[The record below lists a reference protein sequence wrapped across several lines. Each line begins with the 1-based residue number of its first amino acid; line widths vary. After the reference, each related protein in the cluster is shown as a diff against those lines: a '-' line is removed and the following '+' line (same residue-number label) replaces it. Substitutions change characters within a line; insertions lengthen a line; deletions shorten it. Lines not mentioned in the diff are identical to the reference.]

1 MVDKFDFTLDYA
13 PSAVQHLGVGLYKQ
27 LPQAVTELITNSWD
41 ADASKVIIDI
51 NYQER
56 TISISDNGNGMTLD
70 ELNVDFLRVARNR
83 RISDRSGL
91 SPKGRKVTGKKGLG
105 KLALFGIANRIQVY
119 STKNNLKNGF
129 EMNFNVIQ
137 NTSDDQKYHPKSLL
151 INQSTNEQHGT
162 KIIINDLTLNKITP
176 IDDLATS
183 LARRFDKYSKSD
195 FYVTIKD
202 ESGEIKT
209 LDETSFVKSIKPSKI
224 EFSYIFP
231 DDFTDAINNNTS
243 LKELHNR
250 GITGEIFTKPTPL
263 NANQQGFSILS
274 RGKLASE
281 HSTTQFSPRAND
293 RFYLYAAGYFD
304 IDFIDDDLK
313 NDYIST
319 DRQSILWNSSEDLIQ
334 LRDNLNKLIGVTQR
348 KWRDDRKKVKE
359 QKQKKILNSTD
370 TVKQVLSSP
379 NITKTDRQAISEI
392 SSILEDDDVSMPKN
406 EKSTILSNFAKSTDT
421 YKRDNSVYKELIPK
435 NFVVPITVDSKIR
448 RLREETVSAATNAD
462 NPDRFILTQGLLL
475 RGILDTTLSTVIT
488 KNFDE
493 FKKLKLL
500 DSHISNQKKAYNMT
514 LKDKFFHA
522 VDFLDEKGRLS
533 ASKNASVFKTQF
545 SNDLMVSAKLDQLM
559 HVPGEWPKFSELKE
573 MWDLVS
579 PILLDLFDF
588 IKNE

>member
-1 MVDKFDFTLDYA
+1 MTDNYDFTLDYA

-27 LPQAVTELITNSWD
+27 LPQAVTELITNCWD
-41 ADASKVIIDI
+41 ADASKVTVDI

-119 STKNNLKNGF
+119 STKNGLKNGF
-129 EMNFNVIQ
+129 EMSFNVIQ
-137 NTSDDQKYHPKSLL
+137 DTSDDQKYHPKSLL

-162 KIIINDLTLNKITP
+162 TIIINDLTLNKITP

-183 LARRFDKYSKSD
+183 LARRFDKYSKSN

-202 ESGEIKT
+202 EAGNIKA
-209 LDETSFVKSIKPSKI
+209 LDESSFVKSIKPSKI

-231 DDFTDAINNNTS
+231 DNFTDDINNNTS
-243 LKELHNR
+243 LKELQNR

-281 HSTTQFSPRAND
+281 HSTTQFAPRAND
-293 RFYLYAAGYFD
+293 RFYLYSTGYFD

-334 LRDNLNKLIGVTQR
+334 LRNNLNKLIGVTQR

-379 NITKTDRQAISEI
+379 NITKTDRQAINEI
-392 SSILEDDDVSMPKN
+392 SSVLEDDNISMPEN
-406 EKSTILSNFAKSTDT
+406 EKSAILSNFAKSTDA

-435 NFVVPITVDSKIR
+435 NFVVPRTVDSKIR
-448 RLREETVSAATNAD
+448 RLREETISAATSID
-462 NPDRFILTQGLLL
+462 DPDRFILTQGLLL
-475 RGILDTTLSTVIT
+475 RGILDTTLSTVII
-488 KNFDE
+488 KNLNE
-493 FKKLKLL
+493 FHKLKILN
-500 DSHISNQKKAYNMT
+500 SHFSKPKQVYDMK
-514 LKDKFFHA
+514 LRDKFYRA
-522 VDFLDEKGRLS
+522 MEFLDKKEQLSSSKS
-533 ASKNASVFKTQF
+533 ASVIKNEFG
-545 SNDLMVSAKLDQLM
+545 NLMVTNKLDQLM
-559 HVPGEWPKFSELKE
+559 HTPGEWPKFNDLKQ
-573 MWDLVS
+573 MWDLLS
-579 PILLDLFDF
+579 PVLMNLFNF